1 MKYDQLKLEN
11 QLCFPLYAASKMTTR
26 LYKPLLDPFELT
38 YTQYIT
44 LLSLWEKDGVTVNE
58 LGSTLYLDSGT
69 LTPLLKKL
77 EKKGW
82 VIKRRSVEDER
93 MVQIYLTDEGWQ
105 LRDQVKE
112 IPSKLA
118 KCLNLPMSDII
129 ALHRILHQMLKSQF
143 DEACES
149 F

>member
-1 MKYDQLKLEN
+1 MDYDQLKLEN

-58 LGSTLYLDSGT
+58 LGATLYLDSGT
-69 LTPLLKKL
+69 LTPLLKKV

-82 VIKRRSVEDER
+82 ISKVRSVEDER
-93 MVQIYLTDEGWQ
+93 IVRIHLTEEGWQ
-105 LRDQVKE
+105 LREQVKD
-112 IPSKLA
+112 IPTQLA
-118 KCLNLPMSDII
+118 KCLDLPMSDII

-143 DEACES
+143 EADCNS
-149 F
+149 I

>member
-1 MKYDQLKLEN
+1 MEYDQLKLEN

-44 LLSLWEKDGVTVNE
+44 LLSLWEKDGITVNE
-58 LGSTLYLDSGT
+58 LGATLYLDSGT

-82 VIKRRSVEDER
+82 ISKIRSVEDER
-93 MVQIYLTDEGWQ
+93 TVQIYLTDEGWQ
-105 LRDQVKE
+105 LREKVKE
-112 IPSKLA
+112 IPLKLA
-118 KCLNLPMSDII
+118 KCLDLPMSDII

-143 DEACES
+143 DEECK
-149 F
+149 